1 MTETKVGSDALTF
14 LRRLLDLGTLQG
26 TSTTSQVNPVLR
38 PLVNA
43 FYQVLAGGEVRVEMV
58 YEGDQKTFEELQRL
72 EIKCIA
78 AVNEFVTTRT
88 QKTDIM

>member
-1 MTETKVGSDALTF
+1 
-14 LRRLLDLGTLQG
+14 
-26 TSTTSQVNPVLR
+26 
-38 PLVNA
+38 VNA